1 SRPRTAGGTGSPL
14 PGRCGDAAPPWRGA
28 AVPGSRAW
36 VRWCT
41 PRSLHRSPGAR
52 VPVPLPVI
60 RSASPPPQYAYRRDR
75 LRLWVRYQSNAS
87 PASPAG
93 VEGPFNAGPKTG
105 DNAVPIRHHAGS
117 RRLPTMSAM
126 LQLLTGTGLAA
137 SAGMNA
143 YIPLLAVGLLA
154 RYTDAVT
161 LPAGWEWLSNG
172 WVLGILAV
180 LLLVELVA
188 DKVPAVDSINDVLQT
203 AIRPTSGGLVFGA
216 GSSADTLMV
225 SDGLSSDR

>member
-1 SRPRTAGGTGSPL
+1 
-14 PGRCGDAAPPWRGA
+14 
-28 AVPGSRAW
+28 
-36 VRWCT
+36 
-41 PRSLHRSPGAR
+41 
-52 VPVPLPVI
+52 
-60 RSASPPPQYAYRRDR
+60 
-75 LRLWVRYQSNAS
+75 
-87 PASPAG
+87 
-93 VEGPFNAGPKTG
+93 
-105 DNAVPIRHHAGS
+105 
-117 RRLPTMSAM
+117 MSAM

-188 DKVPAVDSINDVLQT
+188 DKVPAVDSVNDVLQT

-225 SDGLSSDR
+225 SDGLSSDRGWVLIAVGVVIALIVHALKALTRPVLNAMTACLAAPLASTIEDLTSATMSLVALLIPILVIVFVPSLFLAFWWLLRRRRRRKAAAALSGS

>member
-1 SRPRTAGGTGSPL
+1 
-14 PGRCGDAAPPWRGA
+14 
-28 AVPGSRAW
+28 
-36 VRWCT
+36 
-41 PRSLHRSPGAR
+41 
-52 VPVPLPVI
+52 
-60 RSASPPPQYAYRRDR
+60 
-75 LRLWVRYQSNAS
+75 
-87 PASPAG
+87 
-93 VEGPFNAGPKTG
+93 
-105 DNAVPIRHHAGS
+105 
-117 RRLPTMSAM
+117 MSAM

-225 SDGLSSDR
+225 SDGLSSDRGWVLIAVGVVIALIVHALKALTRPVLNAMTACLAAPLASTIEDLTSATMSLVALLIPILVIVFVPSLFLAFWWLLRRRRRRKAAAALSGS

>member
-1 SRPRTAGGTGSPL
+1 
-14 PGRCGDAAPPWRGA
+14 
-28 AVPGSRAW
+28 
-36 VRWCT
+36 
-41 PRSLHRSPGAR
+41 
-52 VPVPLPVI
+52 
-60 RSASPPPQYAYRRDR
+60 
-75 LRLWVRYQSNAS
+75 
-87 PASPAG
+87 
-93 VEGPFNAGPKTG
+93 
-105 DNAVPIRHHAGS
+105 
-117 RRLPTMSAM
+117 MSAM

-188 DKVPAVDSINDVLQT
+188 DKVPAVDSVNDVLQT

-225 SDGLSSDR
+225 SDGLSSDRGWVLIAVGVVIALIVHALKALTRPVLNAMTACLAAPLASTVEDLTSATMSLVALLIPVLVIVFVPSLFLAFWWLLRRRRRRKAATAATGG